1 MAFVYQLWSVVCV
14 EEEEW
19 GSEVAGKAE
28 EGSHRA
34 VEGYR
39 SKVDDEFFKLH
50 DMEMFLEQ
58 AEQLSSAGESGR

>member
-1 MAFVYQLWSVVCV
+1 MVCV

-28 EGSHRA
+28 EGGHQV

-39 SKVDDEFFKLH
+39 SKVDDEFFKLN
-50 DMEMFLEQ
+50 DMERFLDQ
-58 AEQLSSAGESGR
+58 AEQLSGAGESGR